1 MKSPHVWLSAALI
14 ANGVFFGV
22 QADEPASGYRFSLN
36 NLSRLRGRPTRP
48 AQLTWFRPL
57 ISDSTIIR
65 AQSDKGIP
73 VPPDA
78 TEMPQSGNRPPETA
92 DDLGGDPGLGLPDP
106 TTWNAFSPPI
116 ISDPFLHGGTAQP
129 YLPAPSAIQ
138 PFSGPVAGPA
148 GVGGFSTFGTNGGRP
163 YRFGWEQRLDIHL
176 IPDAEV
182 SGGGAAG
189 EYEEL
194 GVDYDLTLT
203 RPFVPGW
210 ILKKTGEFRSRTW
223 DGPGAVGP
231 PAIPTV
237 GLSGSAFHLGMDFEL
252 SNPQAGPYS
261 ISLGITPSINT
272 DFNDS
277 ASSTAFQLDGRGIIW
292 WPLNPGWTFGMGAMY
307 WDRVEDRVVPY
318 AGWVYRDD
326 YWECRLMLPESEIR
340 LFVGNEPWW
349 SKWIYFRAK
358 YNVES
363 YEIDVTTPAGPVRD
377 EVEFEDWQLTLGLQ
391 MDAGFYRWFFEGGLI
406 LDRDI
411 DFGSNP
417 DVSVD
422 TSYITRVGWRY

>member
-1 MKSPHVWLSAALI
+1 M
-14 ANGVFFGV
+14 
-22 QADEPASGYRFSLN
+22 
-36 NLSRLRGRPTRP
+36 
-48 AQLTWFRPL
+48 
-57 ISDSTIIR
+57 
-65 AQSDKGIP
+65 
-73 VPPDA
+73 
-78 TEMPQSGNRPPETA
+78 
-92 DDLGGDPGLGLPDP
+92 
-106 TTWNAFSPPI
+106 
-116 ISDPFLHGGTAQP
+116 
-129 YLPAPSAIQ
+129 
-138 PFSGPVAGPA
+138 
-148 GVGGFSTFGTNGGRP
+148 
-163 YRFGWEQRLDIHL
+163 
-176 IPDAEV
+176 
-182 SGGGAAG
+182 
-189 EYEEL
+189 
-194 GVDYDLTLT
+194 DYDLTLT